1 MYSARRN
8 TTGARNKSTKNFDIG
23 SLAADIIIQH
33 PKSKVKQAAVSVS
46 VGADE
51 FSDEAIKIHVMKR
64 SSIPM
69 TVSSNVYS
77 YFSSIEIS
85 LLPLFEDDGN
95 LGEISLF

>member
-33 PKSKVKQAAVSVS
+33 PRGKVKQAAVSVS

-51 FSDEAIKIHVMKR
+51 FSDEAIKIHVNKKVAY
-64 SSIPM
+64 P
-69 TVSSNVYS
+69 
-77 YFSSIEIS
+77 
-85 LLPLFEDDGN
+85 
-95 LGEISLF
+95 